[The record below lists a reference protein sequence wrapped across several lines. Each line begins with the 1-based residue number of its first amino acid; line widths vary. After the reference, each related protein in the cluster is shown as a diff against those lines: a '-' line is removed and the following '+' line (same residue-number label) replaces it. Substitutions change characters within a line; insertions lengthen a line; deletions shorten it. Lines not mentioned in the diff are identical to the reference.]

1 MSEMQKLDVLVV
13 GAGPTGLLLASE
25 LARRGVQVRLIE
37 RRNLPAEHSR
47 ALAVVPRTMEM
58 LDQLGLANAFITPSH
73 KAKGICFYGR
83 DRKEAFRSS
92 MNELPSEFPYFLLL
106 PQTETE
112 LLLVDH
118 ARKVGVKIERGLGFL
133 SMVQTGQGVLATL
146 ERMDGTREEVNASY
160 VVGCDG
166 SRSAVRQ
173 AAGLEF
179 NGGGYGQSWLL
190 ADVVLD
196 PALDPNWLHGFTSID
211 GPIFF
216 FPLPNHIWRIVLLRK
231 RGENATTEVSMHEIV
246 ETLEKN
252 HFGHLRARDPSWL
265 AGFGIQ
271 HRRTVHIRM
280 GRVFLCGDAAHVHS
294 PAGGQGM
301 NMGLGDAFNL
311 GWKLAHVIHGN
322 SREEILD
329 SYEEERMPVIDG
341 VMRMTDQMTK
351 LISATDG
358 PRVWIREWILPI
370 VAKMGFAAKMA
381 MRLSQLSLG
390 YPHSSIVLPGR
401 VAAGAKPGE
410 RVPPLSFLDLATKR
424 ASRTPDLFGKGKIVF
439 LVMPDLGIG
448 SEGMREVMDRRLDLI
463 DWQWMVKKGSRK
475 PSEARI
481 GELVWV
487 DEGGKVREELGVGDH
502 PSFALLRP
510 DGIVMARG
518 ELCETQLM
526 QDFLCRVFGGSI
538 SGRFSS

>member
-1 MSEMQKLDVLVV
+1 MAEVLKVDVLVV
-13 GAGPTGLLLASE
+13 GGGPTGLMLASE
-25 LARRGVQVRLIE
+25 LARRGVGVRLIE
-37 RRNLPAEHSR
+37 KRTLPAEHSR

-58 LDQLGLANAFITPSH
+58 MDQLGLANAFTAPSH
-73 KAKGICFYGR
+73 KANGICFYGR

-92 MNELPSEFPYFLLL
+92 MNELPSEFPFFLLL

-112 LLLVDH
+112 MILVNH
-118 ARKVGVKIERGLGFL
+118 ARKVRVEIERGVGFV
-133 SMVQTGQGVLATL
+133 SMVQTGQGILATL
-146 ERMDGTREEVNASY
+146 ERIDGTTEEIDASY

-179 NGGGYGQSWLL
+179 QGGGYDQSWLL

-196 PALDPNWLHGFTSID
+196 PALDPNWMHGFTSID

-216 FPLPNHIWRIVLLRK
+216 FPLPNSIWRIVLLRK
-231 RGENATTEVSMHEIV
+231 RGESATTQVSMNEIV
-246 ETLEKN
+246 EILKKN
-252 HFGHLRARDPSWL
+252 HLGHLRARDPSWL

-271 HRRTVHIRM
+271 HRRTVHLRM

-301 NMGLGDAFNL
+301 NTGLGDAFNL
-311 GWKLAHVIHGN
+311 GWKLASVIKGKAK
-322 SREEILD
+322 EELLD
-329 SYEEERMPVIDG
+329 SYEAERMPVIDG
-341 VMRMTDQMTK
+341 VMSMTDQMTR
-351 LISATDG
+351 LITATKG
-358 PRVWIREWILPI
+358 PRVWISEWILPI

-390 YPHSSIVLPGR
+390 YPRSSIVLPGK
-401 VAAGAKPGE
+401 VTVGAKPGE
-410 RVPPLSFLDLATKR
+410 RVPPLSFLDMATKR
-424 ASRTPDLFGKGKIVF
+424 ASRTPDLFGKGKIIF

-448 SEGMREVMDRRLDLI
+448 SEGMREVMNRRSDLI
-463 DWQWMVKKGSRK
+463 DWQWVVKKGVGR
-475 PSEARI
+475 PTEARS

-487 DEGGKVREELGVGDH
+487 DEEGKVREQLGVEDH
-502 PSFALLRP
+502 PSYALLRP

-526 QDFLCRVFGGSI
+526 QDFLYRVFGEELKG
-538 SGRFSS
+538 GG

>member
-1 MSEMQKLDVLVV
+1 MSEIAKVDVLVV

-25 LARRGVQVRLIE
+25 LTRRGVGVRLIE
-37 RRNLPAEHSR
+37 KRTCPAEHSR
-47 ALAVVPRTMEM
+47 ALAVLPRTMEM
-58 LDQLGLANAFITPSH
+58 MDQLGLANAFINPSH
-73 KAKGICFYGR
+73 RAKGICFYGR
-83 DRKEAFRSS
+83 DRREAFRSS
-92 MNELPSEFPYFLLL
+92 MNELPSEFPFFLLL

-112 LLLVDH
+112 NILVNH
-118 ARKVGVKIERGLGFL
+118 ARKAGVEVERGVSFL
-133 SMVQTGQGVLATL
+133 RMVQQGQRVLATL
-146 ERMDGTREEVNASY
+146 ERMDGTTEEINASY

-179 NGGGYGQSWLL
+179 QGGGYDQSWLL

-196 PALDPNWLHGFTSID
+196 PALDRNWLHGFTSIN

-216 FPLPNHIWRIVLLRK
+216 FPLPNSIWRIVLLRK
-231 RGENATTEVSMHEIV
+231 RTESATAGVSMNEIV
-246 ETLEKN
+246 ETLNKN
-252 HFGHLRARDPSWL
+252 HLGYLRAREPSWL

-271 HRRTVHIRM
+271 HRRTEHLKM

-301 NMGLGDAFNL
+301 NTGLGDAFNL
-311 GWKLAHVIHGN
+311 GWKLASVIKGKAK
-322 SREEILD
+322 EELLD
-329 SYEEERMPVIDG
+329 SFEAERMPVIDG
-341 VMRMTDQMTK
+341 VMRMTDQMTR
-351 LISATDG
+351 LITAKKG

-370 VAKMGFAAKMA
+370 VAKMGFARKMA
-381 MRLSQLSLG
+381 MRLSQLSVG
-390 YPHSSIVLPGR
+390 YRYSPIVLPGR
-401 VAAGAKPGE
+401 VVVGAKPGE
-410 RVPPLSFLDLATKR
+410 RVPPLSFSDLATKR

-448 SEGMREVMDRRLDLI
+448 SKGMREIMDGRSDLI
-463 DWQWMVKKGSRK
+463 DWQWMVKEGAGR
-475 PSEARI
+475 PTEARS
-481 GELVWV
+481 GELIWV
-487 DEGGKVREELGVGDH
+487 DEEGRVREELGVEDH

-526 QDFLCRVFGGSI
+526 QDFLCRVFGEEFKGE
-538 SGRFSS
+538 G

>member
-1 MSEMQKLDVLVV
+1 MSEMHKVDVLVV

-25 LARRGVQVRLIE
+25 LAHRGVGVRLIE
-37 RRNLPAEHSR
+37 KRTFPAEHSR

-58 LDQLGLANAFITPSH
+58 LDQLGLANAFINPSH
-73 KAKGICFYGR
+73 QAKGICFYGR

-118 ARKVGVKIERGLGFL
+118 ARKVGVEIERGVGFL
-133 SMVQTGQGVLATL
+133 SMLQTGQRVLATL
-146 ERMDGTREEVNASY
+146 ERMDGTTEEVNASY

-173 AAGLEF
+173 ATGLEF
-179 NGGGYGQSWLL
+179 QGGGYDQSWLL

-196 PALDPNWLHGFTSID
+196 PGLDRNWLHGFTSID

-216 FPLPNHIWRIVLLRK
+216 FPLPKNIWRIVLLRK
-231 RGENATTEVSMHEIV
+231 RGENATTEVSMDEIV
-246 ETLEKN
+246 ETLEQN
-252 HFGHLRARDPSWL
+252 HLGHLRARNPSWL

-271 HRRTVHIRM
+271 HRRTVHMRM

-301 NMGLGDAFNL
+301 NTGFGDAFNL
-311 GWKLAHVIHGN
+311 GWKLASVIK
-322 SREEILD
+322 SKAKEELLD
-329 SYEEERMPVIDG
+329 SFEAERMPVIDG
-341 VMRMTDQMTK
+341 VMRMTDQVTK
-351 LISATDG
+351 LITATDG
-358 PRVWIREWILPI
+358 PRLWIREWILPI
-370 VAKMGFAAKMA
+370 IAKMGFAAKMA
-381 MRLSQLSLG
+381 MRLSQLSMG

-401 VAAGAKPGE
+401 VTAGAKPGE
-410 RVPPLSFLDLATKR
+410 RVPSLSFSDLATMR
-424 ASRTPDLFGKGKIVF
+424 ASRTPDLFREGKIVF
-439 LVMPDLGIG
+439 LVMPDLGVG
-448 SEGMREVMDRRLDLI
+448 SEGMREVIDRRSNLI
-463 DWQWMVKKGSRK
+463 DWQWMVKKGVGR
-475 PSEARI
+475 PTEARS
-481 GELVWV
+481 GELIWV
-487 DEGGKVREELGVGDH
+487 DEEGKVRQELGVDDH

-518 ELCETQLM
+518 ELCETQLLH
-526 QDFLCRVFGGSI
+526 DFLCRVFGEDYKGE
-538 SGRFSS
+538 G

>member
-1 MSEMQKLDVLVV
+1 
-13 GAGPTGLLLASE
+13 
-25 LARRGVQVRLIE
+25 
-37 RRNLPAEHSR
+37 
-47 ALAVVPRTMEM
+47 MEM
-58 LDQLGLANAFITPSH
+58 MDQLGLANAFITPSH

-118 ARKVGVKIERGLGFL
+118 ARKAGVEIERGLGFL
-133 SMVQTGQGVLATL
+133 SMVQMEQRVLATL
-146 ERMDGTREEVNASY
+146 ERMDGTREEVSASY

-173 AAGLEF
+173 AAGVEF

-196 PALDPNWLHGFTSID
+196 PGLDPNWLHGFTSID

-216 FPLPNHIWRIVLLRK
+216 FPLPNSIWRIVLLRK
-231 RGENATTEVSMHEIV
+231 RGESATTEVSMNEIV

-252 HFGHLRARDPSWL
+252 HLGHLRARDPSWL
-265 AGFGIQ
+265 AGFGIE

-301 NMGLGDAFNL
+301 NTGLGDAFNL
-311 GWKLAHVIHGN
+311 GWKLASVIQGKAK
-322 SREEILD
+322 EKLLD
-329 SYEEERMPVIDG
+329 SYELERMPVIDG

-358 PRVWIREWILPI
+358 PRLWIREWVLPI
-370 VAKMGFAAKMA
+370 IAKMGFAAKMA
-381 MRLSQLSLG
+381 MRLSQLSMG

-401 VAAGAKPGE
+401 VTAGAKPGE
-410 RVPPLSFLDLATKR
+410 RVPSLSFLDLATMR
-424 ASRTPDLFGKGKIVF
+424 ASRTPDLFREGKIVF

-448 SEGMREVMDRRLDLI
+448 SEGMREVMDRRSNLI
-463 DWQWMVKKGSRK
+463 DWQWMVKKGVGR
-475 PSEARI
+475 PTEARS
-481 GELVWV
+481 GELIWV
-487 DEGGKVREELGVGDH
+487 DEEGKVREKLGVQDH

-518 ELCETQLM
+518 ELCETQLL
-526 QDFLCRVFGGSI
+526 QDFLCRVFGEDYKGE
-538 SGRFSS
+538 G

>member
-1 MSEMQKLDVLVV
+1 MSEMHKVDVLVV

-25 LARRGVQVRLIE
+25 LARRGVGVRLIE
-37 RRNLPAEHSR
+37 RRTSPAKHSR
-47 ALAVVPRTMEM
+47 ALAVLPRTMEM
-58 LDQLGLANAFITPSH
+58 MDQLGLANAFINPSH
-73 KAKGICFYGR
+73 QAKGICFYGR

-92 MNELPSEFPYFLLL
+92 MGDLPSEFPFFLLL

-112 LLLVDH
+112 NILVNH
-118 ARKVGVKIERGLGFL
+118 ARKAGVEIERGVSFL
-133 SMVQTGQGVLATL
+133 SMVQQGQRVLATL
-146 ERMDGTREEVNASY
+146 ERMDGATEEIIASY

-173 AAGLEF
+173 ATGLEF
-179 NGGGYGQSWLL
+179 QGGGYDQSWLL

-196 PALDPNWLHGFTSID
+196 PGLDRNWLHGFTSID

-216 FPLPNHIWRIVLLRK
+216 FPLPKNIWRIVLLRK
-231 RGENATTEVSMHEIV
+231 RGASATTEVSMDEIV

-252 HFGHLRARDPSWL
+252 HLGHLRARDPSWL

-271 HRRTVHIRM
+271 HRRTVHIRV

-301 NMGLGDAFNL
+301 NTGLGDAFNL
-311 GWKLAHVIHGN
+311 GWKLASVIKGKAK
-322 SREEILD
+322 EELLD
-329 SYEEERMPVIDG
+329 SFEAERMPVIDA
-341 VMRMTDQMTK
+341 VMRMTDQVTK
-351 LISATDG
+351 LITATGG
-358 PRVWIREWILPI
+358 PRLWIREWILPI
-370 VAKMGFAAKMA
+370 IAKMGFAAKMA
-381 MRLSQLSLG
+381 MRLSQLSMG

-401 VAAGAKPGE
+401 VVVGAKPGE
-410 RVPPLSFLDLATKR
+410 RVPLVSFLDLATKR

-448 SEGMREVMDRRLDLI
+448 SEGMREVIDGRSDLI
-463 DWQWMVKKGSRK
+463 DWQWMVNKGAGK
-475 PSEARI
+475 PTEARS
-481 GELVWV
+481 GELIWV
-487 DEGGKVREELGVGDH
+487 DEEGKVRQELGVEDH

-518 ELCETQLM
+518 ELCETQLL
-526 QDFLCRVFGGSI
+526 QDFLCRFFGEECKG
-538 SGRFSS
+538 GG

>member
-1 MSEMQKLDVLVV
+1 MSEIPKVDVVVV

-25 LARRGVQVRLIE
+25 LARRGVGVRLIE
-37 RRNLPAEHSR
+37 KRTSSGEHSR
-47 ALAVVPRTMEM
+47 ALAVLPRTMEM
-58 LDQLGLANAFITPSH
+58 MDQLGLANAFINPSH
-73 KAKGICFYGR
+73 QAKGICFYGR
-83 DRKEAFRSS
+83 DRREAFRSS
-92 MNELPSEFPYFLLL
+92 MNDLPSEFPFFLLL

-112 LLLVDH
+112 NILVNH
-118 ARKVGVKIERGLGFL
+118 ARKAGVEIERGVSFL
-133 SMVQTGQGVLATL
+133 RMVQQGQRVLATV
-146 ERMDGTREEVNASY
+146 ERMDGTTEEINASY

-173 AAGLEF
+173 ATGLEF
-179 NGGGYGQSWLL
+179 QGEGYDQSWLL

-196 PALDPNWLHGFTSID
+196 PRLDPNWLHGFTSID

-216 FPLPNHIWRIVLLRK
+216 FPLPNNIWRIVLLRK
-231 RGENATTEVSMHEIV
+231 RAESATTEVSMNEIV
-246 ETLEKN
+246 EILNKN
-252 HFGHLRARDPSWL
+252 HLGHLRVRDPSWL
-265 AGFGIQ
+265 AGFGIE
-271 HRRTVHIRM
+271 HRRTEHLRV

-301 NMGLGDAFNL
+301 NTGLGDAFNL
-311 GWKLAHVIHGN
+311 GWKLAHVIKGKAK
-322 SREEILD
+322 EELLD
-329 SYEEERMPVIDG
+329 SFEAERMPVIDG
-341 VMRMTDQMTK
+341 VMRMTDQVTK
-351 LISATDG
+351 LITATDG

-370 VAKMGFAAKMA
+370 VAKMGLAAKMA
-381 MRLSQLSLG
+381 MRLSQLSVG

-401 VAAGAKPGE
+401 VAVGVKPGE
-410 RVPPLSFLDLATKR
+410 RVPPLSFSDLATKR

-448 SEGMREVMDRRLDLI
+448 SKGMRQVMDRRSDLI
-463 DWQWMVKKGSRK
+463 DWQWMVKKGAGG
-475 PSEARI
+475 PTEARS

-487 DEGGKVREELGVGDH
+487 DEDGKVREELGVEDH

-526 QDFLCRVFGGSI
+526 QDFLCRVFGEELKG
-538 SGRFSS
+538 GG

>member
-1 MSEMQKLDVLVV
+1 MSEIPKVDVLVV

-25 LARRGVQVRLIE
+25 LARRGVGVRLIE
-37 RRNLPAEHSR
+37 RRTSPAEHSR

-58 LDQLGLANAFITPSH
+58 LDQLGLANAFLAPGH

-83 DRKEAFRSS
+83 NRREAFRSS
-92 MNELPSEFPYFLLL
+92 MNDLPSEFPFFLLL

-112 LLLVDH
+112 MILLDH
-118 ARKVGVKIERGLGFL
+118 ARKAGVEIEREVDFL
-133 SMVQTGQGVLATL
+133 SMVQKEQGILVTL
-146 ERMDGTREEVNASY
+146 ERMDGTTEEMNASY

-166 SRSAVRQ
+166 SRSAVRS

-179 NGGGYGQSWLL
+179 QGGGYDQSWLL

-216 FPLPNHIWRIVLLRK
+216 FPLPNRIWRIVILRK
-231 RGENATTEVSMHEIV
+231 RGGSAKTEVSMNEIV

-252 HFGHLRARDPSWL
+252 RLGYLRARDPSWL

-301 NMGLGDAFNL
+301 NTGLGDAFNL
-311 GWKLAHVIHGN
+311 GWKLASVIKGKVK
-322 SREEILD
+322 EELLD
-329 SYEEERMPVIDG
+329 SYAMERMPVING
-341 VMRMTDQMTK
+341 VMRMTEQMTK
-351 LISATDG
+351 LITATGG

-370 VAKMGFAAKMA
+370 VAKMGLAAKMA

-390 YPHSSIVLPGR
+390 YPHSSIVLPGK
-401 VAAGAKPGE
+401 VAVGVKPGE
-410 RVPPLSFLDLATKR
+410 RVPPLSFSDLATKR
-424 ASRTPDLFGKGKIVF
+424 ASRTPDLFRNGKVVF

-448 SEGMREVMDRRLDLI
+448 SEGMREVMDRRSDLI
-463 DWQWMVKKGSRK
+463 DWQWMVKKGAGR
-475 PSEARI
+475 PTEARS

-487 DEGGKVREELGVGDH
+487 DEDGKVREELGVEDH

-518 ELCETQLM
+518 EICETHLL
-526 QDFLCRVFGGSI
+526 QDFLRRVFGQEFKGE
-538 SGRFSS
+538 G

>member
-1 MSEMQKLDVLVV
+1 MSEIAKVDVLVV
-13 GAGPTGLLLASE
+13 GAGPTGLLMASE
-25 LARRGVQVRLIE
+25 LARRGVGVRLIE
-37 RRNLPAEHSR
+37 KRTFPAEHSR
-47 ALAVVPRTMEM
+47 ALAVLPRTMEM
-58 LDQLGLANAFITPSH
+58 MDQLGLANAFITPSH
-73 KAKGICFYGR
+73 KANGICFYGR

-92 MNELPSEFPYFLLL
+92 MDELPSEFPYFLLL

-112 LLLVDH
+112 MILRDH
-118 ARKVGVKIERGLGFL
+118 ARKAGVEVGRGLGFL
-133 SMVQTGQGVLATL
+133 SMVQTGEGVLATL
-146 ERMDGTREEVNASY
+146 ERMDGTTEEIDASY

-179 NGGGYGQSWLL
+179 QGGGYDQSWLL

-196 PALDPNWLHGFTSID
+196 TALDPNWLHGFTSID

-216 FPLPNHIWRIVLLRK
+216 FPLPNNIWRIVLLRK
-231 RGENATTEVSMHEIV
+231 RGDSAGTEVSMNEIV

-252 HFGHLRARDPSWL
+252 HLGHLRARDPSWL

-271 HRRTVHIRM
+271 HRRTEHLRM

-301 NMGLGDAFNL
+301 NTGLGDAFNL
-311 GWKLAHVIHGN
+311 GWKLASVILGKAKV
-322 SREEILD
+322 ELLD
-329 SYEEERMPVIDG
+329 SYEAERMPVIDG
-341 VMRMTDQMTK
+341 VMRMTDQMTR
-351 LISATDG
+351 LITATKG

-381 MRLSQLSLG
+381 MRLSQLSMG
-390 YPHSSIVLPGR
+390 YPYSSIVLPGR
-401 VAAGAKPGE
+401 VAVGAKPGE
-410 RVPPLSFLDLATKR
+410 RVPPLSFSDLATKR
-424 ASRTPDLFGKGKIVF
+424 PSRTPDLFGNGKIVF

-448 SEGMREVMDRRLDLI
+448 SEGMREVMDRRSDLI
-463 DWQWMVKKGSRK
+463 DWQWMVKKGAGR
-475 PSEARI
+475 PTEARS

-487 DEGGKVREELGVGDH
+487 DKEGKVREELGLEDH

-526 QDFLCRVFGGSI
+526 QDFLCRVFGEEFKGE
-538 SGRFSS
+538 G

>member
-1 MSEMQKLDVLVV
+1 MSEMQKLDVLVG

-58 LDQLGLANAFITPSH
+58 LDQLGLANAFIAPGH

-216 FPLPNHIWRIVLLRK
+216 FPLSNSIWRIVLLRK
-231 RGENATTEVSMHEIV
+231 RGESATTEVSMNEIV

-252 HFGHLRARDPSWL
+252 HLGHLRARDPSWL

-271 HRRTVHIRM
+271 HRRTVHIRL

-358 PRVWIREWILPI
+358 LRVWIREWILPI
-370 VAKMGFAAKMA
+370 VAKMGFAAMMA
-381 MRLSQLSLG
+381 MRLSQLSMG
-390 YPHSSIVLPGR
+390 YPSSSIVLPGR
-401 VAAGAKPGE
+401 VTAGAKPGE

-463 DWQWMVKKGSRK
+463 DWQWMVKKGSGK
-475 PSEARI
+475 PSEARS

-526 QDFLCRVFGGSI
+526 QNFLCRVFG
-538 SGRFSS
+538 

>member
-1 MSEMQKLDVLVV
+1 MSEIPKVDVLVV

-25 LARRGVQVRLIE
+25 LARRGVRVRLIE
-37 RRNLPAEHSR
+37 KQALPGEHSR

-58 LDQLGLANAFITPSH
+58 MDQLGLANAFIAPSH

-112 LLLVDH
+112 LLLVKH
-118 ARKVGVKIERGLGFL
+118 ARKAGVEIERGVSFL
-133 SMVQTGQGVLATL
+133 SMVQTRQGVLATV
-146 ERMDGTREEVNASY
+146 EGMDGTREEIDASY

-173 AAGLEF
+173 AAGFEF
-179 NGGGYGQSWLL
+179 NGAGYDQSWLL

-196 PALDPNWLHGFTSID
+196 PTLDPNWLHGFTSID

-216 FPLPNHIWRIVLLRK
+216 FPLPNRIWRIVLLRK
-231 RGENATTEVSMHEIV
+231 RGERPTTEVSMDEIV

-252 HFGHLRARDPSWL
+252 HLGHLRARDPSWL
-265 AGFGIQ
+265 AGFGIEH
-271 HRRTVHIRM
+271 HRTEHLRM

-301 NMGLGDAFNL
+301 NTGLGDAFNL
-311 GWKLAHVIHGN
+311 GWKLASVILGKAK
-322 SREEILD
+322 EELLD
-329 SYEEERMPVIDG
+329 SYEAERMPVIDG

-351 LISATDG
+351 LITATDG

-381 MRLSQLSLG
+381 MRLSQLSVG

-401 VAAGAKPGE
+401 VAVGAKPGE
-410 RVPPLSFLDLATKR
+410 RVPPLSFWDLATNR

-448 SEGMREVMDRRLDLI
+448 PKGMREVMDRRSDLI
-463 DWQWMVKKGSRK
+463 DWQWMINKGAGK
-475 PSEARI
+475 PAEARS
-481 GELVWV
+481 GEFIWV
-487 DEGGKVREELGVGDH
+487 DEDGKVRQELGVGDH

-518 ELCETQLM
+518 ELCETALLGE
-526 QDFLCRVFGGSI
+526 FLDRVFGEEFKG
-538 SGRFSS
+538 GG

>member
-1 MSEMQKLDVLVV
+1 MSEIAKVDVLVV

-25 LARRGVQVRLIE
+25 LARRGVGVRLIE
-37 RRNLPAEHSR
+37 KRTLPAEHSR
-47 ALAVVPRTMEM
+47 ALAVLPRTMEM
-58 LDQLGLANAFITPSH
+58 MDQLGLANAFITPSH
-73 KAKGICFYGR
+73 KANGICFYGP
-83 DRKEAFRSS
+83 DRREAFRSS
-92 MNELPSEFPYFLLL
+92 LSDLPSEFPFFLLL
-106 PQTETE
+106 PQTGTE
-112 LLLVDH
+112 MILRDH
-118 ARKVGVKIERGLGFL
+118 ARKAGVEIERGVSFL
-133 SMVQTGQGVLATL
+133 RMVQKGQRVLATL
-146 ERMDGTREEVNASY
+146 ERTDGTTEEIDASY

-179 NGGGYGQSWLL
+179 NGGGYGQRWLL

-196 PALDPNWLHGFTSID
+196 QALDPNWLHGFTSID

-216 FPLPNHIWRIVLLRK
+216 FPLPNNIWRIVLLRK
-231 RGENATTEVSMHEIV
+231 RGDSAGTEVSMNEIV

-252 HFGHLRARDPSWL
+252 HLGHLRARDPSWL

-271 HRRTVHIRM
+271 HRRTEHIRM

-311 GWKLAHVIHGN
+311 GWKLTHVIHGN

-341 VMRMTDQMTK
+341 VMRMTDQITK
-351 LISATDG
+351 LITATDG
-358 PRVWIREWILPI
+358 PRVWIRQWILPI
-370 VAKMGFAAKMA
+370 LAKMGFAAKMA

-401 VAAGAKPGE
+401 VTAGAKPGE

-448 SEGMREVMDRRLDLI
+448 SEGMREVMDGRSDLI
-463 DWQWMVKKGSRK
+463 DWQWMVKKGAGR
-475 PSEARI
+475 PTEARS
-481 GELVWV
+481 GELIWV
-487 DEGGKVREELGVGDH
+487 DEDGKVREELGVEDH

-526 QDFLCRVFGGSI
+526 QDFLCRVFGEEFKG
-538 SGRFSS
+538 GG

>member
-1 MSEMQKLDVLVV
+1 MSETRKVDVLVV

-25 LARRGVQVRLIE
+25 LARRGVGVRLIE
-37 RRNLPAEHSR
+37 KLTSPAEHSR
-47 ALAVVPRTMEM
+47 ALAVLPRTMEM
-58 LDQLGLANAFITPSH
+58 MDQLGLANAFTAPSH
-73 KAKGICFYGR
+73 RAKGICFYGH

-92 MNELPSEFPYFLLL
+92 MNELPSEFPFFLLL

-112 LLLVDH
+112 NILVNH
-118 ARKVGVKIERGLGFL
+118 ARKAGVEIERGVGFV
-133 SMVQTGQGVLATL
+133 SMVQNGQRVLATL
-146 ERMDGTREEVNASY
+146 ERMDGSTEKIAASY

-166 SRSAVRQ
+166 SHSAVRQ

-179 NGGGYGQSWLL
+179 QGGGYDQSWLL

-196 PALDPNWLHGFTSID
+196 PALDRNWLHGFTSIN

-216 FPLPNHIWRIVLLRK
+216 FPLPKNIWRIVLLRK
-231 RGENATTEVSMHEIV
+231 RGQIATTEVSMNEIV
-246 ETLEKN
+246 EILKKN
-252 HFGHLRARDPSWL
+252 HLGHLRARDPKWL
-265 AGFGIQ
+265 ARFGIQ
-271 HRRTVHIRM
+271 HRRTLHIRG

-301 NMGLGDAFNL
+301 NLGLGDAFNL

-322 SREEILD
+322 AQKEILD
-329 SYEEERMPVIDG
+329 SYEEERMPVINS

-351 LISATDG
+351 LITATDG

-390 YPHSSIVLPGR
+390 YPHSSIVLPGK

-410 RVPPLSFLDLATKR
+410 RVPRLSFLDLATKR
-424 ASRTPDLFGKGKIVF
+424 ASRTPDLFTKGKIVF

-448 SEGMREVMDRRLDLI
+448 SEGMREVMDRRSDLI
-463 DWQWMVKKGSRK
+463 DWQWMINKGAGK
-475 PSEARI
+475 PAEARS

-487 DEGGKVREELGVGDH
+487 DEDGEVRQELGVEDH
-502 PSFALLRP
+502 PSYALLRP

-526 QDFLCRVFGGSI
+526 QDFLCRVFGKEFKG
-538 SGRFSS
+538 GG

>member
-1 MSEMQKLDVLVV
+1 MSEIPKVDVLVV

-25 LARRGVQVRLIE
+25 LARRGVGVRLIE
-37 RRNLPAEHSR
+37 KRTSPAEHSR
-47 ALAVVPRTMEM
+47 ALAVLPRTMEM
-58 LDQLGLANAFITPSH
+58 MDQLGLANAFMNTSYQ
-73 KAKGICFYGR
+73 AKGICFYGR

-92 MNELPSEFPYFLLL
+92 MNDLSSEFPFFLLL

-112 LLLVDH
+112 NILVNH
-118 ARKVGVKIERGLGFL
+118 ARKAGVEIERGVGFV
-133 SMVQTGQGVLATL
+133 SMVQKGQGVLAAL
-146 ERMDGTREEVNASY
+146 ERTDGATEEINASY

-179 NGGGYGQSWLL
+179 QGGGYGQSWLL

-196 PALDPNWLHGFTSID
+196 PGLDRNWMHGFTSMD

-216 FPLPNHIWRIVLLRK
+216 FPLPNSIWRIVLLRK
-231 RGENATTEVSMHEIV
+231 RGESATTEISMNDIV
-246 ETLEKN
+246 EILKKN
-252 HFGHLRARDPSWL
+252 HLGHLRARGPSWL

-271 HRRTVHIRM
+271 HRRTVHIRT

-322 SREEILD
+322 AQDEILD
-329 SYEEERMPVIDG
+329 SYEEERTPVINS

-351 LISATDG
+351 LITATDG

-370 VAKMGFAAKMA
+370 VAKMGLAAKMA

-390 YPHSSIVLPGR
+390 YPHSSIVLPGK

-410 RVPPLSFLDLATKR
+410 RVPPLSFSDLATKR

-448 SEGMREVMDRRLDLI
+448 SEGMREVIDRRSDLI
-463 DWQWMVKKGSRK
+463 DWHWMINKGAGR
-475 PSEARI
+475 PTEARI
-481 GELVWV
+481 GESVWV
-487 DEGGKVREELGVGDH
+487 DEEGKVRQELGVEKH
-502 PSFALLRP
+502 PSYALLRP

-526 QDFLCRVFGGSI
+526 QDFLCRVFGKEFKGE
-538 SGRFSS
+538 G

>member
-1 MSEMQKLDVLVV
+1 MSEIAKVDVLVV

-25 LARRGVQVRLIE
+25 LARRGVGVRLIE
-37 RRNLPAEHSR
+37 KRTLPAEHSR

-58 LDQLGLANAFITPSH
+58 MDQLGLANAFTAPSH
-73 KAKGICFYGR
+73 QAKGICFYGR

-92 MNELPSEFPYFLLL
+92 MNELPSEFPFFLLL

-112 LLLVDH
+112 MILVNH
-118 ARKVGVKIERGLGFL
+118 ARKTGVEIERGVSLS
-133 SMVQTGQGVLATL
+133 SMVQTGQGVLAAL
-146 ERMDGTREEVNASY
+146 EGMDGATEEINASY

-179 NGGGYGQSWLL
+179 QGGGYDQSWLL

-196 PALDPNWLHGFTSID
+196 PTLNPNWLHGFTSID

-216 FPLPNHIWRIVLLRK
+216 FPLPNNIWRIVLLRK
-231 RGENATTEVSMHEIV
+231 RGESKGTEVSMDEIV
-246 ETLEKN
+246 KTLEKN
-252 HFGHLRARDPSWL
+252 HLGHLRARDPSWL

-271 HRRTVHIRM
+271 HRRTEHLRM

-301 NMGLGDAFNL
+301 NTGLGDAFNL
-311 GWKLAHVIHGN
+311 GWKLASVILGKAKV
-322 SREEILD
+322 ELLD
-329 SYEEERMPVIDG
+329 SYEAERMPVIDG
-341 VMRMTDQMTK
+341 VMRMTNQMTK
-351 LISATDG
+351 LITATGG
-358 PRVWIREWILPI
+358 PRVWVREWILPI

-381 MRLSQLSLG
+381 MRLSQLSVG
-390 YPHSSIVLPGR
+390 YPYSSIVLPGR
-401 VAAGAKPGE
+401 VVAGAKPGE
-410 RVPPLSFLDLATKR
+410 RVPPLSFWDLATNR

-448 SEGMREVMDRRLDLI
+448 SEGMREVMDGRSDLI
-463 DWQWMVKKGSRK
+463 DWQWMVNKGAGR
-475 PSEARI
+475 PTEARS

-487 DEGGKVREELGVGDH
+487 DEEGKVREQLGVEDH
-502 PSFALLRP
+502 PSYALLRP

-518 ELCETQLM
+518 ELCETQLI
-526 QDFLCRVFGGSI
+526 QDFLCRVFV
-538 SGRFSS
+538 R

>member
-1 MSEMQKLDVLVV
+1 MSEIPKVDVLVV

-25 LARRGVQVRLIE
+25 LARRGVGVRLIE
-37 RRNLPAEHSR
+37 KRTSPAKHSR
-47 ALAVVPRTMEM
+47 ALAVLPRTMEM
-58 LDQLGLANAFITPSH
+58 MDQLGLANAFIAPSH

-92 MNELPSEFPYFLLL
+92 MNELPGEFPFFLLL

-112 LLLVDH
+112 MILVNH
-118 ARKVGVKIERGLGFL
+118 ARKAGVEIERGVGFVI
-133 SMVQTGQGVLATL
+133 MVQTGQGVLVTL
-146 ERMDGTREEVNASY
+146 ERMDGTTEKINASY

-173 AAGLEF
+173 SAGLEF

-196 PALDPNWLHGFTSID
+196 PGLDRNWLHGFTSMD

-216 FPLPNHIWRIVLLRK
+216 FPLPKNIWRIVLLRK
-231 RGENATTEVSMHEIV
+231 RAESTTADVTMNEIV
-246 ETLEKN
+246 EVLEKN
-252 HFGHLRARDPSWL
+252 NLGYLRARDPSWL

-271 HRRTVHIRM
+271 HRRTVHIRT

-311 GWKLAHVIHGN
+311 GWKLASVIKGKAK
-322 SREEILD
+322 EELLD
-329 SYEEERMPVIDG
+329 SYEMERMPVIEG

-351 LISATDG
+351 LITATDG
-358 PRVWIREWILPI
+358 PRAWIREWILPI
-370 VAKMGFAAKMA
+370 VAKVGFAAKMA

-390 YPHSSIVLPGR
+390 YPRSSIVLPGK
-401 VAAGAKPGE
+401 VAVGAKPGE
-410 RVPPLSFLDLATKR
+410 RVPSLSFSDLATKR
-424 ASRTPDLFGKGKIVF
+424 ASRTPDLFREGKIVF

-448 SEGMREVMDRRLDLI
+448 YEGMREVVDRRSDLI
-463 DWQWMVKKGSRK
+463 DCQWLVKKGAGR
-475 PSEARI
+475 PTEARS

-487 DEGGKVREELGVGDH
+487 DEEGRVRQELGVEDH

-526 QDFLCRVFGGSI
+526 QDFLCRVFGEVFKGE
-538 SGRFSS
+538 G

>member
-1 MSEMQKLDVLVV
+1 MSEIVKVDVLVV

-25 LARRGVQVRLIE
+25 LSRRGVRVRLIE
-37 RRNLPAEHSR
+37 RRTLPAEHSR

-58 LDQLGLANAFITPSH
+58 MDQLGLANAFITPSH

-118 ARKVGVKIERGLGFL
+118 ARKAGVEIERGLGFL
-133 SMVQTGQGVLATL
+133 SMVQMEQRVLATL
-146 ERMDGTREEVNASY
+146 ERMDGTREEVSASY

-173 AAGLEF
+173 AAGVEF

-196 PALDPNWLHGFTSID
+196 PGLDPNWLHGFTSID

-216 FPLPNHIWRIVLLRK
+216 FPLPNSIWRIVLLRK
-231 RGENATTEVSMHEIV
+231 RGESATTEVSMNEIV

-252 HFGHLRARDPSWL
+252 HLGHLRARDPSWL
-265 AGFGIQ
+265 AGFGIE

-301 NMGLGDAFNL
+301 NTGLGDAFNL
-311 GWKLAHVIHGN
+311 GWKLASVIQGKAK
-322 SREEILD
+322 EKLLD
-329 SYEEERMPVIDG
+329 SYELERMPVIDG

-358 PRVWIREWILPI
+358 PRLWIREWVLPI
-370 VAKMGFAAKMA
+370 IAKMGFAAKMA
-381 MRLSQLSLG
+381 MRLSQLSMG

-401 VAAGAKPGE
+401 VTAGAKPGE
-410 RVPPLSFLDLATKR
+410 RVPSLSFLDLATMR
-424 ASRTPDLFGKGKIVF
+424 ASRTPDLFREGKIVF

-448 SEGMREVMDRRLDLI
+448 SEGMREVMDRRSNLI
-463 DWQWMVKKGSRK
+463 DWQWMVKKGVGR
-475 PSEARI
+475 PTEARS
-481 GELVWV
+481 GELIWV
-487 DEGGKVREELGVGDH
+487 DEEGKVREKLGVQDH

-518 ELCETQLM
+518 ELCETQLL
-526 QDFLCRVFGGSI
+526 QDFLCRVFGEDYKGE
-538 SGRFSS
+538 G

>member
-1 MSEMQKLDVLVV
+1 MSETRKVDVLVV

-25 LARRGVQVRLIE
+25 LARRRVGVRLIE
-37 RRNLPAEHSR
+37 KRTSPAEHSR
-47 ALAVVPRTMEM
+47 ALAVLPRTMEM
-58 LDQLGLANAFITPSH
+58 MDQLGLANAFTAPSH
-73 KAKGICFYGR
+73 QAKGICFYGH
-83 DRKEAFRSS
+83 DRREAFRSP
-92 MNELPSEFPYFLLL
+92 MNELPSEFPFFLLL

-112 LLLVDH
+112 MILVDH
-118 ARKVGVKIERGLGFL
+118 ARKAGVEIERGVGFV
-133 SMVQTGQGVLATL
+133 SMVQNGQGVLATL
-146 ERMDGTREEVNASY
+146 ERMDGATQEINASY

-179 NGGGYGQSWLL
+179 QGGGYDQSWLL

-196 PALDPNWLHGFTSID
+196 PTLDRNWLHGFTSIN

-216 FPLPNHIWRIVLLRK
+216 FPLPNNIWRIVLLRK
-231 RGENATTEVSMHEIV
+231 RGQIATTEVSMNEIV
-246 ETLEKN
+246 EILKKN
-252 HFGHLRARDPSWL
+252 HLGHLRARDPSWL
-265 AGFGIQ
+265 VGFGIQ
-271 HRRTVHIRM
+271 HRRTLHIRA

-311 GWKLAHVIHGN
+311 GWKLAHEIHGN
-322 SREEILD
+322 ARKEILD
-329 SYEEERMPVIDG
+329 SYEEERMPVIAG
-341 VMRMTDQMTK
+341 VMSMTDQMTR
-351 LISATDG
+351 LMTATKG

-370 VAKMGFAAKMA
+370 VAKMGFARKMA
-381 MRLSQLSLG
+381 MRLSQLSMG

-401 VAAGAKPGE
+401 VAVGVKPGE
-410 RVPPLSFLDLATKR
+410 RVPPLSFFDLATKR
-424 ASRTPDLFGKGKIVF
+424 ASRTPDLFRKGKIVF
-439 LVMPDLGIG
+439 LVMPNLGIG
-448 SEGMREVMDRRLDLI
+448 SKGMREVMDSRSDLI
-463 DWQWMVKKGSRK
+463 DWQWVVKEGAGR
-475 PSEARI
+475 PTEARS
-481 GELVWV
+481 GELIWV
-487 DEGGKVREELGVGDH
+487 DGEGKVRQELGLEDH

-538 SGRFSS
+538 AGRFSS

>member
-1 MSEMQKLDVLVV
+1 MAQANKVDVLVV
-13 GAGPTGLLLASE
+13 GAGTTGLLLASE
-25 LARRGVQVRLIE
+25 LARRGVGVRLIE
-37 RRNLPAEHSR
+37 RRTSPVEHSR

-58 LDQLGLANAFITPSH
+58 LDQLGLAHAFITPSH

-92 MNELPSEFPYFLLL
+92 MNDLPSEFPYFLLL

-118 ARKVGVKIERGLGFL
+118 ARKVGAEIERGVGFV

-146 ERMDGTREEVNASY
+146 AKMDGTTEEINASY

-166 SRSAVRQ
+166 SRSAVRH

-179 NGGGYGQSWLL
+179 TGGGYDQSWLL

-196 PALDPNWLHGFTSID
+196 CELDPEWLHGFTSQE

-216 FPLPNHIWRIVLLRK
+216 FPLPKQIWRIVVLRE
-231 RGENATTEVSMHEIV
+231 GERDAAKEVSMEEIK
-246 ETLEKN
+246 EILEQN
-252 HFGHLRARDPSWL
+252 QLGHFRPKDPIWMAR
-265 AGFGIQ
+265 FGIE
-271 HRRTVHIRM
+271 HRRAEHLKM

-301 NMGLGDAFNL
+301 NTGLGDAFNL
-311 GWKLAHVIHGN
+311 GWKLASVILGKA
-322 SREEILD
+322 REELLD
-329 SYEEERMPVIDG
+329 SYEAERMPVIDG
-341 VMRMTDQMTK
+341 VMRMTDQVTK
-351 LISATDG
+351 LITATDG

-370 VAKMGFAAKMA
+370 FAKMGFAAKMA
-381 MRLSQLSLG
+381 MRLSQLSMG

-401 VAAGAKPGE
+401 VKAGAKPGE
-410 RVPPLSFLDLATKR
+410 RVPQLSFLDLATKR
-424 ASRTPDLFGKGKIVF
+424 VSRTPDLFGKGKIVF

-463 DWQWMVKKGSRK
+463 DWQWMVKKGSAR
-475 PSEARI
+475 PTEARS

-487 DEGGKVREELGVGDH
+487 DEGGKVREELGVEDH

-526 QDFLCRVFGGSI
+526 QDFLRRVFG
-538 SGRFSS
+538 

>member
-1 MSEMQKLDVLVV
+1 MSEIVKVDVLVV

-25 LARRGVQVRLIE
+25 LSRRGVRVRLIE
-37 RRNLPAEHSR
+37 RRTLPAEHSR

-58 LDQLGLANAFITPSH
+58 MDQLGLANAFITPSH

-118 ARKVGVKIERGLGFL
+118 ARKAGVEIERGLGFL
-133 SMVQTGQGVLATL
+133 SMVQMEQRVLATL
-146 ERMDGTREEVNASY
+146 ERMDGTREEVSASY

-196 PALDPNWLHGFTSID
+196 PGLDPNWLHGFTSID

-216 FPLPNHIWRIVLLRK
+216 FPLPNSIWRIVLLRK
-231 RGENATTEVSMHEIV
+231 RGESATTEVSMNEIV

-252 HFGHLRARDPSWL
+252 HLGHLRARDPSWL
-265 AGFGIQ
+265 AGFGIE

-301 NMGLGDAFNL
+301 NTGLGDAFNL
-311 GWKLAHVIHGN
+311 GWKLASVIQGKAK
-322 SREEILD
+322 EKLLD
-329 SYEEERMPVIDG
+329 SYELERMPVIDG

-351 LISATDG
+351 LITATDG
-358 PRVWIREWILPI
+358 PRLWIREWVLPI
-370 VAKMGFAAKMA
+370 IAKMGFAAKMA
-381 MRLSQLSLG
+381 MRLSQLSMG

-401 VAAGAKPGE
+401 VTAGAKPGE
-410 RVPPLSFLDLATKR
+410 RVPSLSFLDLATMR
-424 ASRTPDLFGKGKIVF
+424 ASRTPDLFREGKIVF

-448 SEGMREVMDRRLDLI
+448 SEGMREVMDRRSNLI
-463 DWQWMVKKGSRK
+463 DWQWMVKKGVGR
-475 PSEARI
+475 PTEARS
-481 GELVWV
+481 GELIWV
-487 DEGGKVREELGVGDH
+487 DEEGKVREKLGVQDH

-518 ELCETQLM
+518 ELCETQLL
-526 QDFLCRVFGGSI
+526 QDFLCRVFGEDYKGE
-538 SGRFSS
+538 G

>member
-1 MSEMQKLDVLVV
+1 MSEIKKVDVLVV

-25 LARRGVQVRLIE
+25 LARRGVGVRLIE
-37 RRNLPAEHSR
+37 KRTFSAEHSR
-47 ALAVVPRTMEM
+47 ALAVLPRTMEM
-58 LDQLGLANAFITPSH
+58 MDQLGLANAFTALSH
-73 KAKGICFYGR
+73 QAKGICFYGR
-83 DRKEAFRSS
+83 DRREAFRSS
-92 MNELPSEFPYFLLL
+92 LSDLPCKFPFFLLL

-112 LLLVDH
+112 MILRDH
-118 ARKVGVKIERGLGFL
+118 ARKAGVEIERGMSFL
-133 SMVQTGQGVLATL
+133 RMVQKGQRVLATL
-146 ERMDGTREEVNASY
+146 ERMDGTTEEIDASY

-173 AAGLEF
+173 ATALEF
-179 NGGGYGQSWLL
+179 QGGGYDQSWLL

-196 PALDPNWLHGFTSID
+196 PRLDPNWLHGFTSID

-216 FPLPNHIWRIVLLRK
+216 FPLPNSIWRIVLLRK
-231 RGENATTEVSMHEIV
+231 RGESATTEVSMNEIV
-246 ETLEKN
+246 EILNKN
-252 HFGHLRARDPSWL
+252 HLGHLRARDPSWL
-265 AGFGIQ
+265 AGFGIE
-271 HRRTVHIRM
+271 HRRTEHLRM

-294 PAGGQGM
+294 PVGGQGM
-301 NMGLGDAFNL
+301 NTGLGDSFNL
-311 GWKLAHVIHGN
+311 GWKLASVILGKAK
-322 SREEILD
+322 EELLD

-351 LISATDG
+351 LVSATDG

-401 VAAGAKPGE
+401 VTAGAKPGE
-410 RVPPLSFLDLATKR
+410 RVPPLSFSDLATKR

-448 SEGMREVMDRRLDLI
+448 PEGMREVVDRCAASI
-463 DWQWMVKKGSRK
+463 DWQWMLKKGGAPPHEVR
-475 PSEARI
+475 R
-481 GELVWV
+481 GEMVWV
-487 DEGGKVREELGVGDH
+487 DENRSVREELGVEDH
-502 PSFALLRP
+502 PSYALLRP

-518 ELCETQLM
+518 ELCETQLL
-526 QDFLCRVFGGSI
+526 QDFLCRAFGKEFKG
-538 SGRFSS
+538 GG

>member
-1 MSEMQKLDVLVV
+1 MSEILKVDVLVV

-25 LARRGVQVRLIE
+25 LARRGVRVRLIE
-37 RRNLPAEHSR
+37 KRTSPAEHSR

-92 MNELPSEFPYFLLL
+92 MNELPSEFPYLLLL
-106 PQTETE
+106 PQTDTE

-118 ARKVGVKIERGLGFL
+118 ARKVGVEIERGVGFF

-146 ERMDGTREEVNASY
+146 ERVDGTKEEINASY

-166 SRSAVRQ
+166 SHSSVRQ
-173 AAGLEF
+173 ATGLEF
-179 NGGGYGQSWLL
+179 QGGGYDQSWLL

-196 PALDPNWLHGFTSID
+196 PGLDRNWLHGFTSID

-216 FPLPNHIWRIVLLRK
+216 FPLPKNIWRIVLLRK
-231 RGENATTEVSMHEIV
+231 RGESATTEVSMDLIV

-252 HFGHLRARDPSWL
+252 HLGHLRARDPSWL

-271 HRRTVHIRM
+271 HRRTMHMRM

-301 NMGLGDAFNL
+301 NTGLGDACNL
-311 GWKLAHVIHGN
+311 GWKLASVILGKAKM
-322 SREEILD
+322 ELLE
-329 SYEEERMPVIDG
+329 SYEAERMPVIDG
-341 VMRMTDQMTK
+341 VMKMTDQMTR
-351 LISATDG
+351 LITATKG
-358 PRVWIREWILPI
+358 PRVWIREWVLPI
-370 VAKMGFAAKMA
+370 LAKMGFAKKIA

-390 YPHSSIVLPGR
+390 YLYSPIVLPGK
-401 VAAGAKPGE
+401 VAGGAKPGE
-410 RVPPLSFLDLATKR
+410 RVPPLSFCEMATGGVN
-424 ASRTPDLFGKGKIVF
+424 RTPDLFRKGKIIF

-448 SEGMREVMDRRLDLI
+448 PEGMREVVDRFADSI
-463 DWQWMVKKGSRK
+463 DWQWMLKKGV
-475 PSEARI
+475 ARSNEVRR
-481 GELVWV
+481 GEMVWV
-487 DEGGKVREELGVGDH
+487 DENGSVREELGVEDH
-502 PSFALLRP
+502 PSYALLRP

-518 ELCETQLM
+518 ELCETQLL
-526 QDFLCRVFGGSI
+526 QDFLCRVFGEESKG
-538 SGRFSS
+538 GG

>member
-1 MSEMQKLDVLVV
+1 MSEMHKVDVLVV

-25 LARRGVQVRLIE
+25 LARRGARVRLIE
-37 RRNLPAEHSR
+37 RRTLPAEHSR

-58 LDQLGLANAFITPSH
+58 LDQLGLANAFITRSH

-112 LLLVDH
+112 LLLVDY
-118 ARKVGVKIERGLGFL
+118 ARKAGVEIERGVGFL

-146 ERMDGTREEVNASY
+146 ERMDGTREQVNASY

-166 SRSAVRQ
+166 SRSVVRH

-216 FPLPNHIWRIVLLRK
+216 FPLPNSIWRIVLLRK
-231 RGENATTEVSMHEIV
+231 RGKSATTEVSMNEIV

-252 HFGHLRARDPSWL
+252 HLGHLRARDPSWL
-265 AGFGIQ
+265 AGFGIE
-271 HRRTVHIRM
+271 HRRAVHIRM

-301 NMGLGDAFNL
+301 NTGLGDAFNL
-311 GWKLAHVIHGN
+311 GWKLATVIQGKAK
-322 SREEILD
+322 EKLLD
-329 SYEEERMPVIDG
+329 SYEMERMPVIDG

-351 LISATDG
+351 LITAMDG
-358 PRVWIREWILPI
+358 PRLWIREWVLPI

-381 MRLSQLSLG
+381 MRLSQLSMG

-401 VAAGAKPGE
+401 VAVGAQPGE
-410 RVPPLSFLDLATKR
+410 RVPSLSFSDLATMR
-424 ASRTPDLFGKGKIVF
+424 ASRTPDLFREGKIVF

-448 SEGMREVMDRRLDLI
+448 SEGMREVMDRRSNLI
-463 DWQWMVKKGSRK
+463 DWQWMVKKGVGR
-475 PSEARI
+475 PTEARSGDLI
-481 GELVWV
+481 WV
-487 DEGGKVREELGVGDH
+487 DEEGKVRQKLGVQDH

-518 ELCETQLM
+518 ELCETQLLH
-526 QDFLCRVFGGSI
+526 DFLCRVFGEDYKGE
-538 SGRFSS
+538 G